1 MTLREIYAERGLD
14 GVLDA
19 LEPIYADLTKPSEPA
34 STPAL
39 PEDDAAVE
47 EEKE

>member
-1 MTLREIYAERGLD
+1 MTLREICAVRGLD

-34 STPAL
+34 TPPAT
-39 PEDDAAVE
+39 PEETEAE